1 MTRLLVLLG
10 FSYEQVEAM
19 LVPQLWTSRNL
30 SVTAMENVGPNGY
43 AHYTGTWPVEFNRP
57 STIRCGNHT
66 WEWAGYYTYAKG
78 LPRYQTSQLSLRE
91 RFDAMSMEVWG
102 GVIYATGQDERGE
115 FLITGKTVAGGT
127 GTTLLRTEDT
137 AEYFAPQDV
146 TA

>member
-1 MTRLLVLLG
+1 
-10 FSYEQVEAM
+10 
-19 LVPQLWTSRNL
+19 
-30 SVTAMENVGPNGY
+30 
-43 AHYTGTWPVEFNRP
+43 
-57 STIRCGNHT
+57 
-66 WEWAGYYTYAKG
+66 
-78 LPRYQTSQLSLRE
+78 
-91 RFDAMSMEVWG
+91 VWG